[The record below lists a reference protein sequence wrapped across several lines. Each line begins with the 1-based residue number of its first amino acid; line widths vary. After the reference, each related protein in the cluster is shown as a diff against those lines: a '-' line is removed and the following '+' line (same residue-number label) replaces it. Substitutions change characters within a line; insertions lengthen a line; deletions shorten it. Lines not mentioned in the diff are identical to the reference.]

1 MNYKTLAW
9 CHLRAIRSMSEV
21 VIVKHG
27 RVAKL
32 MRNGLDVEIAV
43 LRAKYLHGLPL
54 LYRFAPVAGQVW
66 KCAVFMVKM
75 HNLVA

>member
-21 VIVKHG
+21 VIVEHG

-32 MRNGLDVEIAV
+32 MRHGLEVEIS
-43 LRAKYLHGLPL
+43 LRQSTPITCIYCTA
-54 LYRFAPVAGQVW
+54 RQV
-66 KCAVFMVKM
+66 
-75 HNLVA
+75 

>member
-21 VIVKHG
+21 VIVEHG

-32 MRNGLDVEIAV
+32 MCKGLEVEIY
-43 LRAKYLHGLPL
+43 LRRSTTITCIYCTA
-54 LYRFAPVAGQVW
+54 R
-66 KCAVFMVKM
+66 
-75 HNLVA
+75 